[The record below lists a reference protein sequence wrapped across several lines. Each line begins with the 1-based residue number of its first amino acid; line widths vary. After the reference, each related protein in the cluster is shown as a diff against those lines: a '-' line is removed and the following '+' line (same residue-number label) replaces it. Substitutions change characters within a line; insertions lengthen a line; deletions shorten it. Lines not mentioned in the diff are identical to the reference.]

1 MRLMTIRTEA
11 DDGRPADCV
20 YGRSDSLCAYG
31 LLARS
36 AAVSAAAAVRVAGG
50 PTTDGAKE
58 RERETERERERGSIW
73 FWDCNVVR
81 NAPAPLTTETGA
93 AAAAAA
99 EDAYTTVV
107 DLAFDLA
114 SPPLSFHFH
123 CGSRTVRKQGAT
135 RLPPLPR
142 CRKK

>member
-1 MRLMTIRTEA
+1 MTIRTEA

-58 RERETERERERGSIW
+58 REREREREGEREGAFGSAIVTW
-73 FWDCNVVR
+73 Y
-81 NAPAPLTTETGA
+81 ETRPPP
-93 AAAAAA
+93 
-99 EDAYTTVV
+99 
-107 DLAFDLA
+107 
-114 SPPLSFHFH
+114 SPPRPAL
-123 CGSRTVRKQGAT
+123 
-135 RLPPLPR
+135 LPPPPPKTHTR
-142 CRKK
+142 Q